1 MNPNRKNRNTGR
13 IAGMAIW
20 VARIA
25 AAALIL
31 VSNFALAWATS
42 RSNGSKTGIDVKP
55 PQLRSLHTKPPSM
68 RHGPRAG
75 HHPTK
80 QGAKSHKHGQQSA
93 QQARTQS
100 RNSAGGKHGSHSRAD
115 TTPTPTPEELQPQLR
130 DRHRVRVRWAPHSHP
145 MLAEHE

>member
-1 MNPNRKNRNTGR
+1 
-13 IAGMAIW
+13 
-20 VARIA
+20 
-25 AAALIL
+25 

-100 RNSAGGKHGSHSRAD
+100 RNSAGGKHASHSRAD
-115 TTPTPTPEELQPQLR
+115 TTPTPTPEETPTPIER
-130 DRHRVRVRWAPHSHP
+130 SAPGASP
-145 MLAEHE
+145 VGTPLSSDVG